1 MIQWYKVSASQKN
14 IQFLKVCNRYNY
26 LVNSMDAMQVG
37 GIQNPNIY
45 NIWLDIPSKYLHRF
59 VNVLSAVCT
68 FTKYVWAKLEEHTST
83 KR

>member
-1 MIQWYKVSASQKN
+1 
-14 IQFLKVCNRYNY
+14 
-26 LVNSMDAMQVG
+26 MQVG

-45 NIWLDIPSKYLHRF
+45 NIWFDIPSKYLHRF